1 MAKYSVPEVNGG
13 ATMDFEISLDY
24 KNPILSEEAIRK
36 ISEEEINDFYEKTQN
51 SYKQYELFFL
61 LLNSFN
67 AYLDDGKTTVAAKTA
82 FLLSYYLY
90 IALTP
95 IAYLDLALHFI
106 DEAIKLDARTEYNQ
120 IKRSIEEDLG
130 R

>member
-1 MAKYSVPEVNGG
+1 
-13 ATMDFEISLDY
+13 MDFEISLDY
-24 KNPILSEEAIRK
+24 KKSILSEEEI
-36 ISEEEINDFYEKTQN
+36 INFSEEKVNDFYEKTQN

-67 AYLDDGKTTVAAKTA
+67 AYLKEGKTAVAAKTA
-82 FLLSYYLY
+82 FFLSYYLY

-106 DEAIKLDARTEYNQ
+106 DKAIELDARTEYAQ
-120 IKRSIEEDLG
+120 IKRSIEEDMG

>member
-1 MAKYSVPEVNGG
+1 
-13 ATMDFEISLDY
+13 MDFEISLDY
-24 KNPILSEEAIRK
+24 KNSILSEEKILK
-36 ISEEEINDFYEKTQN
+36 ISENEVNDFYAKTQN

-67 AYLDDGKTTVAAKTA
+67 SYLDEGKTSVAAKAA

-95 IAYLDLALHFI
+95 IAYLDLALLIFLI
-106 DEAIKLDARTEYNQ
+106 GLSAQ
-120 IKRSIEEDLG
+120 
-130 R
+130 